1 MQHFTV
7 DFLRRKKVVNLVN
20 NKKRILCFDI
30 SNVLYRT
37 FFANKDENDVTTA
50 GLAHHSALTTL
61 HKYYRQYNP
70 NLVIMTFDR
79 QNWRDTYTR
88 SDACISGKVYKGHRR
103 QTMTPSERQRYE
115 NFRLHLQD
123 FEKIM
128 RDHTGIVCLAADL
141 LEADDLMAG
150 VARRYQEEAEV
161 YLISSDKD
169 LMQLLRHDNVHLIDP
184 ATDKHRTLVEYNN
197 SADYFVYQKC
207 LRGDAGDNVQS
218 AFPRIRSTR
227 IEKAYQ
233 DPFEHESVMNHEW
246 TDQNGKLI
254 KVRELFLENQLLM
267 DLNEQP
273 EGIQELIEQTI
284 TDGVNNPGHFSHFH
298 FLKFC
303 GQYGLEKISANVDKY
318 LPMLT

>member
-1 MQHFTV
+1 M
-7 DFLRRKKVVNLVN
+7 
-20 NKKRILCFDI
+20 CFDI

-37 FFANKDENDVTTA
+37 FIANKNEDDVTAA

-79 QNWRDTYTR
+79 PNWRYLYTR
-88 SDACISGKVYKGHRR
+88 SDACISGKIYKGHRR
-103 QTMTPSERQRYE
+103 QTMTPAERQRYE

-123 FEKIM
+123 FETIM
-128 RDHTGIVCLAADL
+128 RDHTGIVCLAADM

-150 VARRYQEEAEV
+150 VAKRYRDEAEV
-161 YLISSDKD
+161 YLVSSDKD
-169 LMQLLRHDNVHLIDP
+169 LMQLLRHENVVLIDP
-184 ATDKHRTLVEYNN
+184 ATGKRRTLVDYNN
-197 SADYFVYQKC
+197 DADYFIYHKC

-227 IEKAYQ
+227 IEKGYT
-233 DPFEHESVMNHEW
+233 DPFEHENIMNHTW
-246 TDQNGKLI
+246 SDHRGKEI
-254 KVRELFLENQLLM
+254 SVRELFLENQLLM
-267 DLNEQP
+267 DLTEQP
-273 EGIQELIEQTI
+273 EDIQNLIEHTI

-303 GQYGLEKISANVDKY
+303 GQHGLAKISANVDKY